1 MECPK
6 CGGPMSKVEFAGVTV
21 HRCDKCGGIW
31 FDEFEAEKLRRMKG
45 SEMIDTGDP
54 KVGKTYNRVEA
65 IRCPVDHVP
74 MLAMADP
81 QQHHIWFE
89 GCPVCHGAFFD
100 AGEFRDLKQETI
112 LDFFRDLVT
121 KERK

>member
-1 MECPK
+1 MNCPK
-6 CGGPMSKVEFAGVTV
+6 CSASMEEVQFADVQV
-21 HRCDKCGGIW
+21 NRCANCGGIW

-45 SEMIDTGDP
+45 SEAIDTGDP
-54 KVGKTYNRVEA
+54 KAGGTYNKNEE
-65 IRCPVDHVP
+65 IQCPIDHVP
-74 MLAMADP
+74 LLHMVDP

-100 AGEFRDLKQETI
+100 AGEFKDLKHQTI
-112 LDFFRDLVT
+112 LDFFKDLVT